1 LGETPLYTQ
10 ALAANEGAAN
20 SSPYTITVTDSDHY
34 TMALPETLTEDVSV
48 TVTTTGTNTRVILF
62 GIKAEK

>member
-1 LGETPLYTQ
+1 
-10 ALAANEGAAN
+10 
-20 SSPYTITVTDSDHY
+20 
-34 TMALPETLTEDVSV
+34 MALPETLTDDITV